1 MLTAAWLVIF
11 AVILGRKRKPKKRKK
26 IVIKNKRMDKLKS
39 RTEKRREKTEEIF
52 KIYLHIEKGC
62 GKIALAVMAVCRS
75 SSVGRALPW

>member
-1 MLTAAWLVIF
+1 
-11 AVILGRKRKPKKRKK
+11 
-26 IVIKNKRMDKLKS
+26 MDKLKS